1 MAAAAWHGMQQPEP
15 ERATAEHGGHR
26 EDHRQVVAAAGC
38 DSFQAADGVAT
49 VKVELSGKPDCSTS
63 TSRPSWLRQWAG
75 IEASLLNTNEND
87 AAD

>member
-1 MAAAAWHGMQQPEP
+1 MQQPEP
-15 ERATAEHGGHR
+15 GRATAEHGGHR

-49 VKVELSGKPDCSTS
+49 VKVELSDKPLIVA
-63 TSRPSWLRQWAG
+63 RRRRSWLRQWAG